1 MFTLIFLTA
10 CVVYVALNLWL
21 VHGLRVLR
29 GQRAEADARYKAARA
44 KYDTHGEYSTRAI
57 AATQDP
63 GAGQRMAEGRNE
75 SAHGATDGSG
85 EDDARPLF
93 SVLVAARNEEENLPH
108 TLEALLAQ
116 DWPAEKTQIIVIND
130 RSSDGTAAVLDDHVA
145 RFPGRIDVVTVTALP
160 EGLSPKKHA
169 LARGLDIARGTWIAV
184 TDADCIMGPRWLSR
198 LAAAACG
205 ASDESGKPVGMVVG
219 PTAYQAPRGDFTPSA
234 GARALE
240 FLSYG
245 VCAAGLVGLGFPV
258 IANANNI
265 AYRRRAFDEAGGFAR
280 HSDVSGDDDFILQ
293 DIHATGHWCI
303 RYCTHPECRVFTT
316 PPETWNHFWEQRKR
330 WAGKCV
336 YYRAP
341 QLVFLLFIFTF
352 YATIAVLLV
361 AGLFGL
367 GDGTL
372 GKLGLLG
379 LGLKAGAELL
389 VMREG
394 LSLFNQF
401 SLIRY
406 FPFAAL
412 IHIPLVLAAT
422 VCGVFGQSTWKGQKL
437 RARLKTK

>member
-1 MFTLIFLTA
+1 MFTLLFLTA
-10 CVVYVALNLWL
+10 CGVYVLLNLWL
-21 VHGLRVLR
+21 VRGLRLLR
-29 GQRAEADARYKAARA
+29 AQKNDRGPAATAEAA
-44 KYDTHGEYSTRAI
+44 
-57 AATQDP
+57 P
-63 GAGQRMAEGRNE
+63 G
-75 SAHGATDGSG
+75 GADH
-85 EDDARPLF
+85 PVI
-93 SVLVAARNEEENLPH
+93 SVLVAARDEEHNLPR
-108 TLEALLAQ
+108 TLTALLAQ
-116 DWPAEKTQIIVIND
+116 EWPVDKTQIIIIND
-130 RSSDGTAAVLDDHVA
+130 RSTDGTAAVLDDFVA
-145 RFPGRIDVVTVTALP
+145 RHPGRLEVVTVTDLP
-160 EGLSPKKHA
+160 PGLSPKKHA
-169 LARGLDIARGTWIAV
+169 LARGLEIARGEWIAV

-198 LAAAACG
+198 LAALWTPGESAAATADKDTTG
-205 ASDESGKPVGMVVG
+205 AAPGTADQRVGMVVG

-245 VCAAGLVGLGFPV
+245 VCAAGLLGLGFPV

-265 AYRRRAFDEAGGFAR
+265 AYRREAFDAAGGFAR
-280 HSDVSGDDDFILQ
+280 HNGLSGDDDFILQ
-293 DIHATGHWCI
+293 DIHATGRWSI
-303 RYCTHPECRVFTT
+303 RYCAHPESRVFTT
-316 PPETWNHFWEQRKR
+316 PPETWAHFWEQRKR

-336 YYRAP
+336 YYRVP

-352 YATIAVLLV
+352 YATIAALLV

-406 FPFAAL
+406 FPFTAL
-412 IHIPLVLAAT
+412 IHIPLVLGAT

-437 RARLKTK
+437 RVKA